1 MERKKNRIVVLKKPM
16 VSKDLFTVADAI
28 LLRANTAKIAV
39 NVWENLKVQ
48 CPICRAFF
56 YKLQGNDIQQK
67 GFLVK
72 FENIDLLLGQ
82 ELHF

>member
-48 CPICRAFF
+48 CPVCGEYFMS
-56 YKLQGNDIQQK
+56 YKETIPYKRVFWSNLRT
-67 GFLVK
+67 
-72 FENIDLLLGQ
+72 
-82 ELHF
+82 